1 MRGHLILSL
10 LTVDGVSVE
19 EDVLDFGE
27 LSDLGYLVESLD
39 LVVGNVED
47 GEFDAGLQT
56 VELFDLVVGDPQLLE
71 GRAYVFQGHN
81 SLYVVATQGEDPQVL
96 QLWQGD
102 HSFYGVGAQRQ
113 FLTGL
118 QLVQRVVHLIHG
130 GQLTN
135 ELDLGG
141 FSCVLAGFGLEVLYG
156 FLARCSRHCIKVM
169 VVSRSCC

>member
-1 MRGHLILSL
+1 MWGHLILRL

-81 SLYVVATQGEDPQVL
+81 SLNVVTTQRENPQVL